1 MKIPFIS
8 IFMMTEQLKLELNAN
23 IKIIIT
29 LISIFNE
36 LDNWNYRIKSNVIPY
51 DLHNIHCEP
60 YFVFIHVQPKAKCF

>member
-36 LDNWNYRIKSNVIPY
+36 LDNWNYSTDRLTPTHFPLCRY
-51 DLHNIHCEP
+51 RARLM
-60 YFVFIHVQPKAKCF
+60 